1 MESTLTRRG
10 LNGNQLKLI
19 AITAMTIDHLAWTLW
34 PGYSHNPAAIACHII
49 GRLTAPIMWFFIVE
63 GYHYTHDVNK
73 YTLRL
78 FILALVS
85 HFAYNFCFGISF
97 VPLKDS
103 VFNQTSVAWSLAW
116 GLVLL
121 RINDSKRLP
130 HWLKA
135 VIVFVVCAIT
145 FPSDWSCVAAVAI
158 LFMGNARGNFKQQM
172 IWMMLWSA
180 TYAAVYFIFLDKIYG
195 VIQLLPALRYR
206 CCGFITANAASGR
219 AWASFF
225 MFIIRRTFYN
235 GHFARAALGMTRG
248 SINGII

>member
-34 PGYSHNPAAIACHII
+34 PGYSHNPAAIACHIM

-97 VPLKDS
+97 VPLKDG

-135 VIVFVVCAIT
+135 VIVFAVCAIT

-158 LFMGNARGNFKQQM
+158 LFMGSGRG
-172 IWMMLWSA
+172 L
-180 TYAAVYFIFLDKIYG
+180 
-195 VIQLLPALRYR
+195 YR
-206 CCGFITANAASGR
+206 CESGSDC
-219 AWASFF
+219 APDQVC
-225 MFIIRRTFYN
+225 
-235 GHFARAALGMTRG
+235 ARAQKGIVAEGAGDRPKDGMHRPGSCNRRDALLHRMPRC
-248 SINGII
+248 

>member
-103 VFNQTSVAWSLAW
+103 LFNQTSVAWSLAW

-130 HWLKA
+130 HWLKV
-135 VIVFVVCAIT
+135 VIVFAVCVIT

-158 LFMGNARGNFKQQM
+158 LFMGSARGNFKQQM
-172 IWMMLWSA
+172 IWMMIWSA

-195 VIQLLPALRYR
+195 VIQLFTCLTIPLLRLYNGERGKWKGMGKLFYVYYPAHL
-206 CCGFITANAASGR
+206 
-219 AWASFF
+219 
-225 MFIIRRTFYN
+225 FII
-235 GHFARAALGMTRG
+235 
-248 SINGII
+248 GILRVLLWG

>member
-34 PGYSHNPAAIACHII
+34 PGYSHNPAAIA
-49 GRLTAPIMWFFIVE
+49 F
-63 GYHYTHDVNK
+63 HYEEPHYGHDVKK

-172 IWMMLWSA
+172 IWMMIWSA

-195 VIQLLPALRYR
+195 VIQLFTCLTIPLLRL
-206 CCGFITANAASGR
+206 
-219 AWASFF
+219 
-225 MFIIRRTFYN
+225 YN
-235 GHFARAALGMTRG
+235 GERGKWKGMG
-248 SINGII
+248 KLFYVYYPAHLFIMGILRVLLWG

>member
-34 PGYSHNPAAIACHII
+34 PGYSHNPAAIACHIM

-97 VPLKDS
+97 VPLKDG

-121 RINDSKRLP
+121 RINAP
-130 HWLKA
+130 
-135 VIVFVVCAIT
+135 
-145 FPSDWSCVAAVAI
+145 
-158 LFMGNARGNFKQQM
+158 
-172 IWMMLWSA
+172 
-180 TYAAVYFIFLDKIYG
+180 
-195 VIQLLPALRYR
+195 
-206 CCGFITANAASGR
+206 
-219 AWASFF
+219 
-225 MFIIRRTFYN
+225 
-235 GHFARAALGMTRG
+235 AALAEGRYSFCSMRNNLPIG
-248 SINGII
+248 LELRSCRCNSFHG